1 MQEYAQAPRDRA
13 VAFVA
18 ELGNQPVR
26 VMSQPGIPLWDG
38 ISTAQRLLA
47 EGVMLRPN
55 HRVLH
60 LGCGHG
66 ALGVA
71 LARLVPAGS
80 VDLVDASAIAV
91 ALAAETLAANEITNA
106 RVLPDPADFGGAG
119 DGYDAA
125 VIVIPAGRKFARRW
139 LVQAYAALR
148 PGGHLYLAGPK
159 DEGIESLVRDAKEL
173 CGQGATLAFR
183 DHNRA
188 GIAVKGTTAGS
199 PPAWATEPG
208 IALGT
213 WHDFT
218 IDTAGRT
225 FAIDSLPGVFS
236 YDRVDDGTALLLDAL
251 AGPPSRIPAGGRVL
265 DLGCG
270 YGILGLAAAALGAGQ
285 VDLVDSSLPAVASAA
300 RNLAAA
306 GFPDARALAS
316 DAFGAVAAARYDL
329 IVTNPPFHVGK
340 GVDFDSARRFMRES
354 VAVLAPKGQLLLVA
368 NTFLP
373 YEPVLREGYRLV
385 EQIAATSRFQVLR
398 AADPLPVKEAE
409 PATPARRS
417 FAPGT
422 GPRAKRRRED
432 RAAADDDPDGVLPR
446 INYR

>member
-1 MQEYAQAPRDRA
+1 MSEEYAQAPRDRA
-13 VAFVA
+13 VAFAA
-18 ELGNQPVR
+18 ELGNGTVR

-38 ISTAQRLLA
+38 ISPAQRLLA
-47 EGVMLRPN
+47 EGVMLRPA

-71 LARLVPAGS
+71 LARLVPEGS
-80 VDLVDASAIAV
+80 VDLVDASAVAI
-91 ALAAETLAANEITNA
+91 ALAGETLAANGIANA
-106 RVLPDPADFGGAG
+106 RLLTDPAALGGA
-119 DGYDAA
+119 DGEYDAA

-139 LVQAYAALR
+139 LVQAHAALR

-159 DEGIESLVRDAKEL
+159 DEGIEALVRDAKEL
-173 CGQGATLAFR
+173 CGQGSTLAFR

-188 GIAVKGTTAGS
+188 GIATKGANGG
-199 PPAWATEPG
+199 PAPAWATEPG
-208 IALGT
+208 IAPGT
-213 WHDFT
+213 WHRFT
-218 IDTAGRT
+218 IVTAGRS
-225 FAIDSLPGVFS
+225 FAIDSLPGIFS
-236 YDRVDDGTALLLDAL
+236 YDRLDEGTALLLDTL
-251 AGPPSRIPAGGRVL
+251 AAPQPRVPAGGRVL

-285 VDLVDSSLPAVASAA
+285 VDLVDTSLPAVAAAA

-306 GFPDARALAS
+306 GFPNSRAFVS
-316 DAFGAVAAARYDL
+316 DAFGAVAGTRYDL
-329 IVTNPPFHVGK
+329 IVTNPPFHAGK

-354 VAVLAPKGQLLLVA
+354 VAAIAPAGQLLLVA

-373 YEPVLREGYRLV
+373 YEAVLREGYRLV

-398 AADPLPVKEAE
+398 AADPLPVKDA
-409 PATPARRS
+409 ATTARRAA
-417 FAPGT
+417 FPGS

-432 RAAADDDPDGVLPR
+432 RAMADDDPDGVLPR